1 MINNN
6 TQKKTNVSVGTKKET
21 EIYLKKSELPK
32 DVSSF
37 RNDVGYISQSSL
49 DSWLKEH
56 NYIPENEINILIG
69 EAYPIIVR
77 DHSDG
82 IIDGDISDIK
92 GEIVAIKD
100 RLRDVE
106 SEYTSIIEREGQYAK
121 SDDIPSLTGY
131 ATEEWVEGQGYL
143 KEHQPLD
150 SYAEKTWVESQGYIT
165 STVLSGYATK
175 SSLNVYAKKSEIP
188 SVDGLATES
197 WVEGQGYITSTDISG
212 KADKSE
218 LTGYVKTNTL
228 NKYLKKTDMP
238 DRNDIALKSDIPSVD
253 GLAAESWVESQ
264 GYITSAVLS
273 GYATKEWVK
282 NQGYGTGSQQSLD
295 EYAKKTDIPDITN
308 LATKDEIPS
317 LNGYATKNW
326 VFNKQYI
333 TKDDIPSLTGYATK
347 EWVEGQGYLKN
358 ADLSEYVKS
367 STLTNYAKKSDLNAY
382 VKENDMDTIIEG
394 YNFLT
399 SSDLSDYA
407 KQTDI
412 PDLSGY
418 VKSSTLTNY
427 AKASNVYSKS
437 QADSKFISKDSI
449 EDIYATK
456 TDVDSKYLSKKDARN
471 TYLQIEDYRGIG
483 DASVISDEFKEYSNA
498 EFEEILSNTNL
509 RNGFYIVNGNDVV
522 IIKNNTITRFVDN
535 GQHILWQEF

>member
-37 RNDVGYISQSSL
+37 RNDAGYISQSSL

-56 NYIPENEINILIG
+56 NYIPENKINILIG
-69 EAYPIIVR
+69 EAYPVIVR

-100 RLRDVE
+100 RLKSVE

-131 ATEEWVEGQGYL
+131 ATEEWVETQGYL

-150 SYAEKTWVESQGYIT
+150 TYAEKTWVEDKGYIT
-165 STVLSGYATK
+165 E
-175 SSLNVYAKKSEIP
+175 SSL
-188 SVDGLATES
+188 SV
-197 WVEGQGYITSTDISG
+197 
-212 KADKSE
+212 
-218 LTGYVKTNTL
+218 
-228 NKYLKKTDMP
+228 
-238 DRNDIALKSDIPSVD
+238 
-253 GLAAESWVESQ
+253 
-264 GYITSAVLS
+264 
-273 GYATKEWVK
+273 
-282 NQGYGTGSQQSLD
+282 
-295 EYAKKTDIPDITN
+295 
-308 LATKDEIPS
+308 
-317 LNGYATKNW
+317 
-326 VFNKQYI
+326 
-333 TKDDIPSLTGYATK
+333 
-347 EWVEGQGYLKN
+347 
-358 ADLSEYVKS
+358 
-367 STLTNYAKKSDLNAY
+367 YAKKSDLNSYAKKSDLNSY
-382 VKENDMDTIIEG
+382 VKENDVDTIIEG

-427 AKASNVYSKS
+427 AKLTNVYSKS

-456 TDVDSKYLSKKDARN
+456 TDVDSEYLSKKDARN

-483 DASVISDEFKEYSNA
+483 DASVINDKFSGLSKNEFKEM
-498 EFEEILSNTNL
+498 LDLPNTNL
-509 RNGFYIVNGNDVV
+509 RNGFYIIDGNDVV
-522 IIKNNTITRFVDN
+522 IIKDNDLFPIINDGGHTIS
-535 GQHILWQEF
+535 WKEF